1 MNFSNLNLEIK
12 PIQSQEKLSQE
23 TSQVLVVSDEK
34 HLEELEVNSFLSKK
48 IKQAFSKNE
57 NKIFSH
63 IDDREYFICVIQSEE
78 FHKNKSLGV
87 SLYKKL
93 KDENISETFIKGLD
107 NLSEKENNAFIE
119 GFYYGSY
126 QFKAYKKKDESH
138 RITAYTSQTIYEN
151 CGIEKIKNIAESIAY
166 TRTLVNQPPNKL
178 DAQLF
183 ADEVIKAGKHFG
195 FETEI
200 YHKAKITEFGMGGLL
215 AVNQGSDVP
224 PTFNTMT
231 YKPENAINSK
241 PIVLVGKGVMF
252 DTGGYS
258 LKVKGFMSTM
268 KADMGGGA
276 TVLGIISAIAKNK
289 LPYHVVGLVPATDN
303 KINGRALLVDDVIKM
318 MDGTQV
324 EVQNTDAEGR
334 LILADA
340 LVYAQKLNPELVV
353 DIATL
358 TGAAAAIT
366 GPFGVAAA
374 TNHQEDLDELKKAGD
389 RTYERLVE
397 LPMWD
402 ELADLLKSDVAD
414 LKNIGG
420 PTGGASTAALFL
432 RNFTDYNWIHLD
444 IAGAA
449 FLKQAA
455 GSLPS
460 GATGVG
466 VKLVYDFIE
475 NKINPKK

>member
-12 PIQSQEKLSQE
+12 PIQYKDKLSQD
-23 TSQVLVVSDEK
+23 TCQIYVLTDEK
-34 HLEELEVNSFLSKK
+34 KLEELNLNNLISSK
-48 IKQAFSKNE
+48 IKKAFQAKE
-57 NKIFSH
+57 NKIFSFT
-63 IDDREYFICVIQSEE
+63 DDRENIICVSQSNK
-78 FHKNKSLGV
+78 FQKNKSLGQ

-93 KDENISETFIKGLD
+93 KEEKINNVFI
-107 NLSEKENNAFIE
+107 NNFDHVSAEITSAFLE
-119 GFYYGSY
+119 GFYYESY
-126 QFKAYKKKDESH
+126 QFKAYKKKNDFH
-138 RITAYTSQTIYEN
+138 KITAYITQTTYEN
-151 CGIEKIKNIAESIAY
+151 ASIDKIKNIAESIAY
-166 TRTLVNQPPNKL
+166 TRSLVNLPPNKL
-178 DAQLF
+178 DAQIF

-258 LKVKGFMSTM
+258 LKIKGFMSTM

-289 LPYHVVGLVPATDN
+289 LPYHVIGLVPATDN
-303 KINGRALLVDDVIKM
+303 KINGRALLVDDVITM
-318 MDGTQV
+318 MDGTNV

-340 LVYAQKLNPELVV
+340 LVYAQKLNPELVI

-366 GPFGVAAA
+366 GPFGIASA
-374 TNHQEDLDELKKAGD
+374 TNHQEDLDELKKAGQ

-397 LPMWD
+397 LPMWR
-402 ELADLLKSDVAD
+402 ELADLLKSEVAD

-420 PTGGASTAALFL
+420 PTAGASTAALFL

-449 FLKQAA
+449 FLKQATEN
-455 GSLPS
+455 LPS
-460 GATGVG
+460 GATGIG